1 MPSSSGSEKGI
12 ERNGVRGG
20 GEVKRGGEEIAS
32 KTLMIQSKR
41 FYLDI
46 KQNDRGRF
54 VKLAEV
60 AMNGRKNRLFMSMR
74 MCKNVK
80 ELLEKFEDHV
90 PNLEEAN
97 GKSDNA
103 TIHSESVVTER
114 RRYYIDL
121 RENRRGAF
129 LRITQVESH
138 SGIRNSVALP
148 FEGLGQLHDALDEI
162 LEEFGEGF
170 LEEDSDL
177 PESQTFRTDGK
188 SFFFDP
194 GHNARGDFLKI
205 TELKPSVGVR
215 NTIAIS
221 IRAIPQFTQIMS
233 KLYDDF
239 QTLRAGEDV
248 KVTSLVKK
256 ESSEEGQLQI
266 DEKEAVDG
274 DQKSEKAAD
283 EKT

>member
-129 LRITQVESH
+129 LRITQ
-138 SGIRNSVALP
+138 
-148 FEGLGQLHDALDEI
+148 GLGQLHDALDEI
-162 LEEFGEGF
+162 LEEFGEGY

-248 KVTSLVKK
+248 NVTSLVKK
-256 ESSEEGQLQI
+256 ESSKEDQLQI
-266 DEKEAVDG
+266 DGKEAVDG